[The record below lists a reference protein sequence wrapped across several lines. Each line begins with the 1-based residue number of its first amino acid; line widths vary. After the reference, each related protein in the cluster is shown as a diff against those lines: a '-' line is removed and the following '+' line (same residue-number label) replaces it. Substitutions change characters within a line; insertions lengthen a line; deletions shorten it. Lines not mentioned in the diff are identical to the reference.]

1 MKSNMKF
8 FIVLFAF
15 LIANTLFAQNI
26 KQIDSL
32 SIEMCKSF
40 TALNNMETEKKF
52 EHVLENHLYAYLE
65 KKKVS
70 SQAEA
75 DSISSRIYYRL
86 QKNCT
91 VFREMLAELEE
102 NKSDWKKL
110 EGKPSTKI
118 QAKDF
123 KSFTKGG
130 NFFYKEYDGE
140 IVNVLVSGNFWTET
154 FEDGT
159 TSKLS
164 FIPKKDGEFD
174 LKFIESNNE
183 KRKNFSVKE
192 EMYYYGIYAKET
204 DGFLIWVKTKENQFL
219 SFKLYSK

>member
-8 FIVLFAF
+8 CMAIFAF
-15 LIANTLFAQNI
+15 LVAHNLFAQDV

-32 SIEMCKSF
+32 SMEMCKSF
-40 TALNNMETEKKF
+40 TALNNLVGEKKL
-52 EHVLENHLYAYLE
+52 EDVLENHLYAYLE

-140 IVNVLVSGNFWTET
+140 IVNVLVSGNLWTET
-154 FEDGT
+154 FENGT
-159 TSKLS
+159 KSKLS
-164 FIPKKDGEFD
+164 FIPKKESEFD

-183 KRKNFSVKE
+183 KRKNFSVKDE
-192 EMYYYGIYAKET
+192 LYYYGIYAKET
-204 DGFLIWVKTKENQFL
+204 DGFLIWVRTKDNQFL